1 MLRRWRTRFRQNGQD
16 FGRQGMKD
24 EHYIITVTPCST
36 MALRPS
42 NSLIRRFCP
51 AYSAPMCS
59 PFSATERF
67 MSGTKKTSATAR
79 TANSQKSSK

>member
-1 MLRRWRTRFRQNGQD
+1 MRHDALVLQRMAVVAPT
-16 FGRQGMKD
+16 
-24 EHYIITVTPCST
+24 ECAISTTVTPCST

-51 AYSAPMCS
+51 VYSAPMCS

-67 MSGTKKTSATAR
+67 MSGTRNTSATAR